1 MKIEIQQ
8 ELNLMASNFQA
19 LKQAFAWDHQSIKHF
34 GALISA
40 TKDFKIDPERVK
52 AARVI
57 IKENTSWTSYFRG
70 NNELMLAMMLCNESG
85 YEQRFLQMKQ
95 IHDDLKAYGFKS
107 GVYLPLAAYVIGMAE
122 SEKTREQIY
131 QRMNGF
137 YTGMKANHF
146 WLTTGDDYIMSAVL
160 ALSDQDIERT
170 LADMESCY
178 TYLNQSGL
186 YKGNELQSLS
196 HIIALGEGDTATKCD
211 RAIAIYKGLKDR
223 KCRLYY
229 QGLSMLG
236 VLALLGEDPD
246 HLVDEIAEVY
256 DELYRTEGYGFW
268 GIDSTL
274 RAILAAS
281 IVADYYADNAHKDA
295 LTPTLVNSI
304 SSILIAQQAA
314 TMAAI
319 TAATAAASASASS

>member
-1 MKIEIQQ
+1 MKPEIQQ
-8 ELNLMASNFQA
+8 EMNLMASNFQA

-40 TKDFKIDPERVK
+40 TKDRVIDPERVK

-57 IKENTSWTSYFRG
+57 IKENTTWTSYFRG
-70 NNELMLAMMLCNESG
+70 NNELMLAMMLCNENG
-85 YEQRFLQMKQ
+85 YEQRFLEMKQ
-95 IHDDLKAYGFKS
+95 IHEDLKAYGFKS
-107 GVYLPLAAYVIGMAE
+107 SIYLPLASYVIGMAE
-122 SEKTREQIY
+122 TDQSREQIY

-160 ALSDQDIERT
+160 ALSDKEIAKT
-170 LADMESCY
+170 LEDMEACY
-178 TYLNQSGL
+178 AYLNQSGL

-196 HIIALGEGDTATKCD
+196 HILALREGDTASKCN
-211 RAIAIYKGLKDR
+211 RAITIYKGLKEK

-236 VLALLGEDPD
+236 VLALLGENPD
-246 HLVDEIAEVY
+246 QLVDEIAEVY
-256 DELYRTEGYGFW
+256 DGLYHTEGYGFW
-268 GIDSTL
+268 GIDSNL

-281 IVADYYADNAHKDA
+281 IVADYYADNVRKDA

-314 TMAAI
+314 TMAAV